1 MRKFLGCSTLLLA
14 LLALQPSDVLGQKKD
29 KKAKDD
35 RATPQ
40 DYAHLQNV
48 KELKGTVDTIDANSK
63 IVGIRLDIPEYVPN
77 PNFKP
82 GANNNSQNQ
91 QLQRLYH
98 DQQLAMQARSPVQQ
112 QQRMHQ
118 IAMDIQ
124 RIQNAAYKGQG
135 NNGPYKMVTHS
146 KTFELEMEENVSAR
160 KMFLGTEYDDQGNI
174 KTYTKAELDKLRG
187 TDSSKP
193 GYKAK
198 LEDVQPGQEVTLYL
212 KAPRKKSSDSNSDDK
227 TDAKPEAKADVKA
240 DAKADNKDAKK
251 ADADASSVERPTV
264 RMIVMTKEM
273 NSSLA
278 GNDSKKNKK

>member
-29 KKAKDD
+29 KKAKDQTD

-63 IVGIRLDIPEYVPN
+63 IVGIRLDIPEYVENPGYKAN
-77 PNFKP
+77 PN
-82 GANNNSQNQ
+82 NNINTQYQ
-91 QLQRLYH
+91 RDLQRLYR
-98 DQQLAMQARSPVQQ
+98 DQQMAMQTRNPIQR

-118 IAMDIQ
+118 IAQDMQ
-124 RIQNAAYKGQG
+124 RIQNLAYKGQG

-146 KTFELEMEENVSAR
+146 KTFELELEENVATR

-212 KAPRKKSSDSNSDDK
+212 KAPKKKSSDSSKSD
-227 TDAKPEAKADVKA
+227 EKA
-240 DAKADNKDAKK
+240 DAEKKDAEKKDAKK
-251 ADADASSVERPTV
+251 ADADISSVDHPTV

-278 GNDSKKNKK
+278 GTDAKKNKK